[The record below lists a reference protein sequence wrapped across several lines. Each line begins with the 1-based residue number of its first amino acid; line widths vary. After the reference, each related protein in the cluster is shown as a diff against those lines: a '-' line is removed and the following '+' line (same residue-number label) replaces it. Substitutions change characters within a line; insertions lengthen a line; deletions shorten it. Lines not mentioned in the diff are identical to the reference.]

1 MGLFDRFRNKGDKQN
16 GAEPVAK
23 TGWEDM
29 EPRADVDPEAERQK
43 RKILG
48 AYALGFNG
56 RVNADAIRQHD
67 VTIDA
72 ETHAD
77 LIDKIAAGQ
86 IGGLSQ
92 KRELLA
98 NIMGPMQ
105 DPENA
110 RAVLSTISSKHEKRI
125 LAAMSPAGF
134 NNWENVSS
142 DDLKA
147 FVAEY
152 PTPMDFQEMSDGFL
166 QEIEKYNGSEKRAE
180 YEAAMTSFMKKVY
193 GKKQEYWEQMRAL
206 DKEADTVRD
215 RHERERSAEW
225 IPGDA
230 AVWQTSRSQSENN
243 IVSRENIDHGLIAD
257 DSCEDSY
264 FCRPETQLYGVF
276 DGAGGMAGGR
286 LASQITAN
294 VLREYSD
301 KYEMKSCSALAA
313 ALEDANRRVAND
325 PNAGAST
332 AAVAA
337 VYNRNGRMLL
347 SYASVGDSR
356 IYVVDAAGKARLITE
371 DEGIGRIITNAIGH
385 IKDNGEPTATQFGEI
400 DLHEGDRVV
409 ICSDG
414 ITGDYGD
421 DLMSETELGNIVRD
435 SHGAMD
441 ATKNLLS
448 AARKK
453 DDRTAIVFV
462 PDFKRA

>member
-92 KRELLA
+92 KRELLT

-152 PTPMDFQEMSDGFL
+152 PTPMDFQEMSDGFCR
-166 QEIEKYNGSEKRAE
+166 K
-180 YEAAMTSFMKKVY
+180 
-193 GKKQEYWEQMRAL
+193 
-206 DKEADTVRD
+206 
-215 RHERERSAEW
+215 
-225 IPGDA
+225 
-230 AVWQTSRSQSENN
+230 SRSIMVRKNAPS
-243 IVSRENIDHGLIAD
+243 
-257 DSCEDSY
+257 
-264 FCRPETQLYGVF
+264 
-276 DGAGGMAGGR
+276 
-286 LASQITAN
+286 
-294 VLREYSD
+294 
-301 KYEMKSCSALAA
+301 MK
-313 ALEDANRRVAND
+313 
-325 PNAGAST
+325 
-332 AAVAA
+332 
-337 VYNRNGRMLL
+337 
-347 SYASVGDSR
+347 
-356 IYVVDAAGKARLITE
+356 
-371 DEGIGRIITNAIGH
+371 
-385 IKDNGEPTATQFGEI
+385 QQ
-400 DLHEGDRVV
+400 
-409 ICSDG
+409 
-414 ITGDYGD
+414 
-421 DLMSETELGNIVRD
+421 
-435 SHGAMD
+435 
-441 ATKNLLS
+441 
-448 AARKK
+448 
-453 DDRTAIVFV
+453 
-462 PDFKRA
+462 